1 MCSITLISVKCLSLS
16 QVCHW
21 SATNELKPLH
31 RIVFILSLPMTVQL
45 NSKVHRLE
53 LLSLYVLLGNPDGRA
68 LLNKINWHLEI
79 ERKVTG
85 LVSSYLQAF
94 SFIFL

>member
-1 MCSITLISVKCLSLS
+1 
-16 QVCHW
+16 
-21 SATNELKPLH
+21 
-31 RIVFILSLPMTVQL
+31 MTVQL

-79 ERKVTG
+79 EREVTG
-85 LVSSYLQAF
+85 LVSS
-94 SFIFL
+94 